1 MVKTPEQILFQPEL
15 SNAVATVMSL
25 PGTPHLCIA
34 GPVGCGQ
41 GLATRALAQARA
53 TAKAVEHLVVVDLL
67 ASEVSTQ
74 DSTAA
79 VDRLRSRW
87 SEAGNGVLRIDE
99 LELILANP
107 TATAFLDALR
117 NLIVHAG
124 ADDPVVVLCGDKE
137 SVAQL
142 HALNPDLH
150 QHFHHTMVRAFLS
163 TELIMLLDRMI
174 KQAGFST
181 SFDFVA
187 TTSPLIA
194 KVRSVGNLTNA
205 RIPASL
211 ARHAIR
217 RAAAAGRTSV
227 QAEDIET
234 AALRVIDVE
243 SGSAWAELDELIGL
257 HDVKSTV
264 RMWMSNSD
272 LSERRE
278 RLGLITEGMSR
289 HMVFKG
295 PAGTAKTTV
304 ARIIGRILAEN
315 GVLSS
320 GHLVE
325 TQRADFVGERVD
337 QSPRL
342 VVDAVKRSI
351 GGVLFIDEAYSLTTK
366 GDSSSENAE
375 ANGEIIKTLLK
386 MMEDYREDFVVIVA
400 GYVTEMEQFLNSNPG
415 FRSRFAKT
423 LEFPGYAT
431 SELFEILSHLA
442 AKRGFVIDPG
452 ALGQLEPRLA
462 LVSQYPGFGN
472 GRHMRNL
479 LENAITRQG
488 FRVDEN
494 ATDDELRTLT
504 YADFAEYQGL

>member
-1 MVKTPEQILFQPEL
+1 MKNEEVILFQPEL
-15 SNAVATVMSL
+15 ISAVNTVMSL

-41 GLATRALAQARA
+41 GLATRSLAKARA
-53 TAKAVEHLVVVDLL
+53 TAKTIEQPIIIDLL
-67 ASEVSTQ
+67 ASEISTQ
-74 DSTAA
+74 NSTEA
-79 VDRLRSRW
+79 VDRLRERW
-87 SEAGNGVLRIDE
+87 SEASNGVLRIED
-99 LELILANP
+99 LDLILANP
-107 TATAFLDALR
+107 TATAFLDTLR
-117 NLIVHAG
+117 NLIVHANVS
-124 ADDPVVVLCGDKE
+124 DPVIVLCGDKE
-137 SVAQL
+137 SIAQL

-150 QHFHHTMVRAFLS
+150 QHFHHTTVRGFLS

-174 KQAGFST
+174 KKAGFTT

-187 TTSPLIA
+187 TTAPLIA
-194 KVRSVGNLTNA
+194 KVRSVGNLANA

-217 RAAAAGRTSV
+217 RAAADGRTTV
-227 QAEDIET
+227 QASDIET

-243 SGSAWAELDELIGL
+243 SGSAWAELDELVGL
-257 HDVKSTV
+257 QEVKSTV

-278 RLGLITEGMSR
+278 RLGLVTEGMSR

-304 ARIIGRILAEN
+304 ARVIGRILAEN

-337 QSPRL
+337 QSPRM
-342 VVDAVKRSI
+342 VVDAVKRAI

-366 GDSSSENAE
+366 GESSSENAE

-400 GYVTEMEQFLNSNPG
+400 GYVSEMEQFLNSNPG

-423 LEFPGYAT
+423 LEFPGYST
-431 SELFEILSHLA
+431 SELFEILNHLA
-442 AKRGFVIDPG
+442 AKRGFSIDRE
-452 ALGQLEPRLA
+452 ALEQLESRLA

-494 ATDDELRTLT
+494 TTDEELCTLT
-504 YADFAEYQGL
+504 YADFAEHQGL